1 MMQFHKRLDQ
11 SQADAGT
18 AGSSLSLEEALEDFI
33 SLLLLNTLAGIS
45 HIQSEFLTFIFQG
58 NKDVATSR
66 SIFQGIAQKI
76 KDYSAYL
83 LLIGYHFMAA
93 LESRY
98 IQMEFDLLAFGSK
111 LEIPHPYRQGF
122 HDVEAIELQV
132 HLSILDFSEI
142 EDAAHQ
148 LLQGDGITLHH
159 LEQFPALALDAAI
172 FQEHLHRIGYQG

>member
-11 SQADAGT
+11 SQADTGT
-18 AGSSLSLEEALEDFI
+18 AGSTLCLEEALEDFV

-58 NKDVATSR
+58 NKDVTTGR

-76 KDYSAYL
+76 EDYPGYL
-83 LLIGYHFMAA
+83 LLVGYHIMTT

-111 LEIPHPYRQGF
+111 LEITYPYRQGF
-122 HDVEAIELQV
+122 HDVEAIEL
-132 HLSILDFSEI
+132 
-142 EDAAHQ
+142 
-148 LLQGDGITLHH
+148 
-159 LEQFPALALDAAI
+159 
-172 FQEHLHRIGYQG
+172 

>member
-18 AGSSLSLEEALEDFI
+18 AGSPLSLEEALEDLI
-33 SLLLLNTLAGIS
+33 SLFLLNTLAGIS

-76 KDYSAYL
+76 EDYSGYL
-83 LLIGYHFMAA
+83 LLIGYHFMTA

-111 LEIPHPYRQGF
+111 LEITHPYRQGF
-122 HDVEAIELQV
+122 HDVEAIKLQV
-132 HLSILDFSEI
+132 HLSVLNLAEI
-142 EDAAHQ
+142 EDATHQ
-148 LLQGDGITLHH
+148 LL
-159 LEQFPALALDAAI
+159 
-172 FQEHLHRIGYQG
+172 